1 LLSLNFLDKSDDGQC
16 STSLKTSAIELNNE
30 LVIIHCDE
38 CDKDIPADNWDEH
51 TDYHVALKIQK
62 SINHLSPSTNPLSS
76 PQPVRHKSVRKSSES
91 TNISKK
97 SKKCSTLDKFL
108 TKK

>member
-1 LLSLNFLDKSDDGQC
+1 
-16 STSLKTSAIELNNE
+16 LKTRAIELNNE

-62 SINHLSPSTNPLSS
+62 SINHLSPSINPSS
-76 PQPVRHKSVRKSSES
+76 SSQPVRHKSVRKSSEIK
-91 TNISKK
+91 TISKK
-97 SKKCSTLDKFL
+97 VKPCSTLDKFL